1 MEQFGRFYQRWN
13 GCFKSLKNS
22 KSNTIAIAAIL
33 TSIWRLISTLP
44 GRSLMNTTPS
54 LMTRQHPRCHLP
66 PSSVQNS
73 LGQET
78 LGRQARVDREGHYC
92 CWTALDIWI
101 QKCAFTWSS
110 WRGKW
115 IWRAYSTTG
124 TEEFMDWD
132 LPTDDEVSTDEE
144 DDEFNSWQ
152 VIKCDKKV
160 INPIKYWKENQDSW
174 HRLARMAFDMFGIP
188 AMSTDVEW
196 TFSDD
201 GDMITKKHNRL
212 HADTVSACLCLKQWI
227 RMRQLNGHSHRSL
240 AKVSSRPK
248 VSGYTPKIWRV
259 DPKLRVIE
267 NIFHHNAQDRIAI
280 QKWPNIFVFQT

>member
-1 MEQFGRFYQRWN
+1 
-13 GCFKSLKNS
+13 
-22 KSNTIAIAAIL
+22 
-33 TSIWRLISTLP
+33 
-44 GRSLMNTTPS
+44 
-54 LMTRQHPRCHLP
+54 
-66 PSSVQNS
+66 
-73 LGQET
+73 
-78 LGRQARVDREGHYC
+78 
-92 CWTALDIWI
+92 
-101 QKCAFTWSS
+101 
-110 WRGKW
+110 
-115 IWRAYSTTG
+115 
-124 TEEFMDWD
+124 
-132 LPTDDEVSTDEE
+132 
-144 DDEFNSWQ
+144 
-152 VIKCDKKV
+152 
-160 INPIKYWKENQDSW
+160 
-174 HRLARMAFDMFGIP
+174 MAFDMFGIP